1 MRVLSHVL
9 RYLADIL
16 ALCVA
21 MTAQWQ
27 IGRWIVQKLRGR
39 ISDPRFRTVRVLVIA
54 ANLWVFAGLLLSIP
68 SVHVR
73 IPLPARERAMFCAA
87 AYLWAFASTGAWI
100 ALAISRR
107 IRRRLEVETI
117 DPGRRR
123 LLNMAGAA
131 VVAAPF
137 GITGFGSLIERTDF
151 RVREVDLA
159 FPNLPKDL
167 EGLRIAQVS
176 DIHLSLYLSE
186 KEFAR
191 AVDAANE
198 ARPNLVLITGDL
210 ISFHGDPLEGCLRQL
225 ARLRSD
231 AGVWGCLG
239 NHEIYANSERETVE
253 GGVRRGIRFLRG
265 ESAPLKF
272 GSATLQ
278 LSGVDFESI
287 WQRPR
292 YLEGAERLAAPG
304 AFNLLMAHNPD
315 VFPAAAKK
323 GFDLTLAGHTHGGQV
338 TVEYLHQTLNVA
350 RFVTPYVYGEYRAG
364 EGRPALY
371 VTRGI
376 GTIGLPLR
384 LGAPPEIA
392 VIRLIRS

>member
-1 MRVLSHVL
+1 
-9 RYLADIL
+9 
-16 ALCVA
+16 

-27 IGRWIVQKLRGR
+27 IGRWILGKLRGR
-39 ISDPRFRTVRVLVIA
+39 ISRQGIRAVQVLVVA
-54 ANLWVFAGLLLSIP
+54 LNLWVFAGLLLSIP
-68 SVHVR
+68 TIHVR
-73 IPLPARERAMFCAA
+73 MRLPAEGRAMFCAA

-100 ALAISRR
+100 VLAITGR
-107 IRRRLEVETI
+107 IRRNLEVDAI
-117 DPGRRR
+117 DAGRRR
-123 LLNMAGAA
+123 LLNLAGTAA
-131 VVAAPF
+131 VAAPF
-137 GITGFGSLIERTDF
+137 AITGFGSLVERTDF
-151 RVREVDLA
+151 GVREVDLA

-191 AVDAANE
+191 AVDATNE

-253 GGVRRGIRFLRG
+253 GGARRGIRFLRG

-272 GSATLQ
+272 GGATLR
-278 LSGVDFESI
+278 LSGVDFESV

-292 YLEGAERLAAPG
+292 YLQGAERLASPG

-323 GFDLTLAGHTHGGQV
+323 GFDLTVAGHTHGGQV

-350 RFVTPYVYGEYRAG
+350 RFVTPYVYGEYRSA
-364 EGRPALY
+364 EGNSALY

>member
-1 MRVLSHVL
+1 MSLHVL

-27 IGRWIVQKLRGR
+27 IGSWILGKLRGR
-39 ISDPRFRTVRVLVIA
+39 IHGFRFRAVQFLVIA

-68 SVHVR
+68 AVHVR
-73 IPLPARERAMFCAA
+73 TRLPAEGRAMFCAA
-87 AYLWAFASTGAWI
+87 AYLWAFASTGAWF
-100 ALAISRR
+100 ALSISRR
-107 IRRRLEVETI
+107 VRSRLDVETM
-117 DPGRRR
+117 DPVRRR
-123 LLNMAGAA
+123 LLNLAGAA
-131 VVAAPF
+131 AVAAPF
-137 GITGFGSLIERTDF
+137 GVTGFGSLIERTDF

-159 FPNLPKDL
+159 FPDLPKDL
-167 EGLRIAQVS
+167 DGLRIAQVS

-191 AVDAANE
+191 AVDATNE

-210 ISFHGDPLEGCLRQL
+210 ISFQGDPLEGCLRQL

-231 AGVWGCLG
+231 AGLWGCLG
-239 NHEIYANSERETVE
+239 NHEVYANSEQETVK
-253 GGVRRGIRFLRG
+253 GGARRGIRFLRG

-272 GSATLQ
+272 GAAKLQ
-278 LSGVDFESI
+278 LSGVDFESV
-287 WQRPR
+287 WDRPR
-292 YLEGAERLAAPG
+292 YLQGAERLAAPG

-315 VFPAAAKK
+315 VFPAAARK

-350 RFVTPYVYGEYRAG
+350 RFVTPYVYGTYRGG
-364 EGRPALY
+364 ERNSALY

-392 VIRLIRS
+392 VLRLIRS